1 MKAMTIHQTRMA
13 AGNTNEAPRPTNKH
27 MEGFRPHRPATG
39 KYVGTQGSHFAA
51 ATTDI
56 IRTGAR

>member
-1 MKAMTIHQTRMA
+1 MKAKTLHQVRMD
-13 AGNTNEAPRPTNKH
+13 AGNTNEAPRPTNIH
-27 MEGFRPHRPATG
+27 MTGFRQHNPATG
-39 KYVGTQGSHFAA
+39 KFVGTQGHHFAA

>member
-1 MKAMTIHQTRMA
+1 MKAKTIHQTRMA
-13 AGNTNEAPRPTNKH
+13 AGNANEAPRPTNKH
-27 MEGFRPHRPATG
+27 MEGFRQHNPATG
-39 KYVGTQGSHFAA
+39 KFVGTQGSHFAA

>member
-1 MKAMTIHQTRMA
+1 MKPITLHQMRMT
-13 AGNTNEAPRPTNKH
+13 AGNNNEVSRPTNKH
-27 MEGFRPHRPATG
+27 MDGFRQHYPATG
-39 KYVGTQGSHFAA
+39 KLVGTQGHHFAA